1 MQKCIFENE
10 KPGSSQSPK
19 VSSYL
24 LWLLDLIPIA
34 HLARQT
40 IAIRALD
47 HDHTEYWGKSEE
59 AFDFIGIILTRI
71 SVIVDIGKIF
81 CHE

>member
-1 MQKCIFENE
+1 M
-10 KPGSSQSPK
+10 
-19 VSSYL
+19 
-24 LWLLDLIPIA
+24 A
-34 HLARQT
+34 ARSDPSCSFGQTGIQT

-47 HDHTEYWGKSEE
+47 HDHTQYWGKSEE
-59 AFDFIGIILTRI
+59 AFDFIGIILTQI